1 MFKSNTK
8 MAISYIEALRYR
20 KPRLVTTGHFLV
32 KTLFYTTILWYV
44 IENTFCQK
52 KALAYEWKN

>member
-1 MFKSNTK
+1 

-20 KPRLVTTGHFLV
+20 KPRLVTTGHFIV

-44 IENTFCQK
+44 IQNTFCQK